1 MEKKISVIVPVYNT
15 EKYLKQCIESI
26 LNSTY
31 RNFEII
37 LVNDGSTD
45 RSEKIC
51 RYYSKK
57 DPRVKVLNQ
66 EHSGVS
72 TARNKGIDSS
82 EGEWIVFVDSD
93 DRISRG
99 FLEAIMERECQNQA
113 LLIFDQTN
121 GCSENTGRH
130 GPVYY
135 FKKSDTTQ
143 IIEKMLCAKQLT
155 EESKISLYSPYAKAY
170 RKSIINQ
177 HSIRFPSDIFISEDK
192 IFNLEYLLRT
202 EACLY
207 IPETAYFVQWRPES
221 ATHSFHRDFL
231 KNHYA
236 FQHKL
241 ENILR
246 KNNIFEMVERAYY
259 ENVQAAMTEVLIY
272 GIFNPYSTRTYYE
285 NCRLCHKVRN
295 ERTYKRA
302 IKQNGITGI
311 MPRRVLL
318 FFLNAECYLAVNL
331 ICKLSYIVLR
341 KLKR

>member
-99 FLEAIMERECQNQA
+99 FL
-113 LLIFDQTN
+113 
-121 GCSENTGRH
+121 
-130 GPVYY
+130 
-135 FKKSDTTQ
+135 
-143 IIEKMLCAKQLT
+143 
-155 EESKISLYSPYAKAY
+155 
-170 RKSIINQ
+170 
-177 HSIRFPSDIFISEDK
+177 
-192 IFNLEYLLRT
+192 
-202 EACLY
+202 
-207 IPETAYFVQWRPES
+207 
-221 ATHSFHRDFL
+221 
-231 KNHYA
+231 
-236 FQHKL
+236 
-241 ENILR
+241 
-246 KNNIFEMVERAYY
+246 
-259 ENVQAAMTEVLIY
+259 
-272 GIFNPYSTRTYYE
+272 
-285 NCRLCHKVRN
+285 
-295 ERTYKRA
+295 
-302 IKQNGITGI
+302 
-311 MPRRVLL
+311 
-318 FFLNAECYLAVNL
+318 
-331 ICKLSYIVLR
+331 
-341 KLKR
+341 